1 MACGTLGALLI
12 GCLAIVLPPVAFWG
26 ELEINTLAAPTRPLP
41 HLWPQ
46 ARAIFLPLC
55 YMLPHLWP
63 QRALSFYCIFT
74 FCLTSGC
81 RGVLC
86 LSLHFNHCVQ
96 SCREQ
101 EASL

>member
-46 ARAIFLPLC
+46 ARAAHVCLFQPLC
-55 YMLPHLWP
+55 PNF
-63 QRALSFYCIFT
+63 S
-74 FCLTSGC
+74 
-81 RGVLC
+81 
-86 LSLHFNHCVQ
+86 
-96 SCREQ
+96 
-101 EASL
+101 